1 MKFLSLNIIFQ
12 LSVII
17 VCQNTTTQNNET
29 EWACDHQ
36 IFCKPYEGIL
46 HTIQTAGLFK
56 VEFRVTCYNKVF

>member
-1 MKFLSLNIIFQ
+1 MKILHFNIILQ

-17 VCQNTTTQNNET
+17 VSQNTTQNSEE

-46 HTIQTAGLFK
+46 HTIQTAGIFK
-56 VEFRVTCYNKVF
+56 V